1 MVNFLWVTTDYFAF
15 ICPQKVIA
23 RIPKLFLYT
32 TQQTFLS
39 MYGISL
45 DNRTINMA
53 VRILLTVRFRRLRR
67 DRPSRKRSF
76 AYLFLH
82 AHSSKSDRRIL
93 KETVHLPKRVILS
106 EIAVL

>member
-1 MVNFLWVTTDYFAF
+1 MGDYFAF

-23 RIPKLFLYT
+23 RIPKLFIYT

-45 DNRTINMA
+45 DNPTINMA

-67 DRPSRKRSF
+67 DRPSR
-76 AYLFLH
+76 
-82 AHSSKSDRRIL
+82 
-93 KETVHLPKRVILS
+93 ETRYSHICFYMLITQSLIG
-106 EIAVL
+106 EF